1 MSKID
6 IRYAELSDIPFII
19 NGINQIVEIESGDI
33 RLEESLNRTD
43 RDKKARE
50 DIPKKYGLQSP
61 INVHMV

>member
-1 MSKID
+1 MRTLPKID

-50 DIPKKYGLQSP
+50 DIPR
-61 INVHMV
+61 